1 MTTTA
6 DNHHSHLPTTH
17 QLDLGTVVV
26 LSTVSYHLAINP
38 TAYLTEIEV
47 PPNAGLDNSI
57 EAQAREKV
65 PRIIHQTWK
74 TDIFTRQVE
83 SRIGNM
89 MPNYE
94 HMLWMDEA
102 SHEFIALC

>member
-1 MTTTA
+1 MS
-6 DNHHSHLPTTH
+6 HSRVPVIFLTI
-17 QLDLGTVVV
+17 LALFLLGTVVV

-47 PPNAGLDNSI
+47 PPNAGPDNSI

-74 TDIFTRQVE
+74 TDVLPDRWKAVSETCRKL
-83 SRIGNM
+83 
-89 MPNYE
+89 MPN
-94 HMLWMDEA
+94 
-102 SHEFIALC
+102 